1 MVKRYNHNYVIY
13 KKYNITDI
21 NKLLKKD
28 KLPDNILYH
37 EKDYKDSLRRMKIL
51 DELISRDGKKYFM
64 EFFYDVKKD
73 MPILLYC
80 DDGSRSKIA
89 GRILS
94 EMGYENLFYLKKGIN
109 QWERKVF

>member
-1 MVKRYNHNYVIY
+1 MEKRIIDISTEDDLVKNFNQETGLIV
-13 KKYNITDI
+13 DI
-21 NKLLKKD
+21 RSIKD
-28 KLPDNILYH
+28 TSVEGLENAVAVDLM
-37 EKDYKDSLRRMKIL
+37 SQ
-51 DELISRDGKKYFM
+51 YFM

>member
-1 MVKRYNHNYVIY
+1 MEKRIIDISTEDDLVKNFNPETGLIV
-13 KKYNITDI
+13 DI
-21 NKLLKKD
+21 RSIKD
-28 KLPDNILYH
+28 TSVEGLENAVAVDLM
-37 EKDYKDSLRRMKIL
+37 SQ
-51 DELISRDGKKYFM
+51 YFM

-73 MPILLYC
+73 TPILLYC

-94 EMGYENLFYLKKGIN
+94 EMGYENLFHLKKGIN